1 MITYIKIL
9 FILFVILFIIYI
21 LVKNFENKNIKY
33 TTTNKPIKFCIDID
47 SINTDKIENYIKNI
61 DSTKSKLSNSQNN
74 ETSTYLNKI
83 CPYFKDLKNDANK
96 NELYLTYLSDLLNYK
111 NGLIDKDYMNKWC
124 NICNGL
130 ETIKK
135 NPKIKNEFIIK
146 KIILKI

>member
-47 SINTDKIENYIKNI
+47 SIDTNKIENYIKNI
-61 DSTKSKLSNSQNN
+61 QSPKSTLSQIN
-74 ETSTYLNKI
+74 ETSTYLSKI
-83 CPYFKDLKNDANK
+83 CPYFKDLKNDPIK
-96 NELYLTYLSDLLNYK
+96 NQLYLRYLTDLLNYK
-111 NGLIDKDYMNKWC
+111 NGFIDKDYMKNWC

-130 ETIKK
+130 ETINK
-135 NPKIKNEFIIK
+135 NPNTKN
-146 KIILKI
+146 